1 MAHTRLTGLGALGL
15 LLIALAAPTQSLSA
29 QQAARWR
36 PFVGCW
42 QAMGVEGDAGLLCF
56 RPAGDGVEMLNVF
69 EGDVTATERLLAD
82 GVPRAVAAEG
92 CQGSESVQFSE
103 DGQRVF
109 TASNF
114 VCEGGEART
123 GSGVMS
129 FISPTQWVDVRSL
142 TVDGEPVAWIQRYGA
157 ATAEDLRDHGIDDPA
172 AADPAGVRGGR
183 QLASREIDIDDV
195 EEALARVDP
204 QAVKIWVATLEP
216 EFDLT
221 GSELV
226 RLSDSGVPDDVID
239 VMVAVSYPEHF
250 ALTPDG
256 VPENVV
262 DRVSR
267 DAYRT
272 GGRLGYRAFLWDPF
286 YAPVGYRYGLS
297 PFGYYGYGYGG
308 YYGYVPATVVVVPV
322 GASPSG
328 GRTIRGQGYRSPS
341 SGSSGSG
348 AARSGPPPS
357 RSSEPGSGSSGGGSS
372 SSGSSGT
379 GRTAQPRN

>member
-1 MAHTRLTGLGALGL
+1 
-15 LLIALAAPTQSLSA
+15 
-29 QQAARWR
+29 
-36 PFVGCW
+36 
-42 QAMGVEGDAGLLCF
+42 MGVEGDAGLLCF
-56 RPAGDGVEMLNVF
+56 RPAGDGVEMFNVAD
-69 EGDVTATERLLAD
+69 GNVTATERLLAD

-92 CQGSESVQFSE
+92 CQGSESVEFSE
-103 DGQRVF
+103 DGRRVF
-109 TASNF
+109 TASNYM
-114 VCEGGEART
+114 CEQGESRT
-123 GSGVMS
+123 GTGVMS

-142 TVDGEPVAWIQRYGA
+142 TVGGEPVAWIQRYSA
-157 ATAEDLRDHGIDDPA
+157 ATAESLRDHGIDDPA
-172 AADPAGVRGGR
+172 GADRGGVRSSR
-183 QLASREIDIDDV
+183 LLASQDIEVGDV
-195 EEALARVDP
+195 EEAVGKVDP
-204 QAVKIWVATLEP
+204 EAVKIWVATLEP
-216 EFDLT
+216 EFDLS

-226 RLSDSGVPDDVID
+226 RLADSGMPEDLID

-272 GGRLGYRAFLWDPF
+272 GGRFGYRAFLWDPF

-322 GASPSG
+322 SPSPTG
-328 GRTIRGQGYRSPS
+328 GQTIRGQGYRGPTSSGGSSGGSARSSPPPSGAPSPS
-341 SGSSGSG
+341 SS
-348 AARSGPPPS
+348 
-357 RSSEPGSGSSGGGSS
+357 SSGGGSS
-372 SSGSSGT
+372 SGSSRSSGT